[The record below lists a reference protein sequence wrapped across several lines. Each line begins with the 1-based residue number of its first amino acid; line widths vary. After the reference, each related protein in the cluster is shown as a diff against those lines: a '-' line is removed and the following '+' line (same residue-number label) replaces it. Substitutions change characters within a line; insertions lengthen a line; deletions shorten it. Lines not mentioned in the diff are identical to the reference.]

1 MSHRLR
7 QGVLISSTLLAASMI
22 CAATPTASS
31 VLAEAIHTP
40 AMVQDSSTL
49 SPNTT
54 NQAQAIVDAAASQEG
69 LTYCWDGGTTSGPSH
84 GGGDYDGEAPDCVNP
99 DTVGFDC
106 SGLAL
111 YAVFQATGI
120 VLPHNAAEQG
130 ADYASYGGTLIS
142 SQSNL
147 EPGDL
152 VYFGGGSMVK
162 ATHVGIYAG
171 DGEMR
176 DANTAW
182 GSYPD
187 GVLERSMSRTEEGS
201 AGLPFDGGVRYWSG
215 KGSPPR
221 RPTSPVTQ
229 PYVTWSTEPSLPA
242 GFVEGVFA
250 CAGSLCLTLS
260 TSGNRTLELVRAR
273 WEPVA
278 SSPPG
283 VGRVASLSCPT
294 ASFCMAVADASSPA
308 GRDKLGYGL
317 SRISAYAVSWR
328 SGTWQKPFHAYSYT
342 ATDTT
347 YLRLDRVACPS
358 ATFCMVAATPSGSMS
373 WNGSHWSAYRG
384 ETTGTDGN
392 GTLACA
398 SPSFC
403 FAGFDMLANPWRKGT
418 WALSPTSDNFAPFT
432 IPSFNGLSS
441 GLACPTTNF
450 CIAADARSS
459 FATWNGRTWTAS
471 TITAVPGSVWAV
483 GQVELDQIACASSS
497 FCLGTDGYGGPGFW
511 DGISWQE
518 LAYEPGE
525 NFADVQVAC
534 ATGASICYVVSG
546 RSVEQYQFLTHGAH
560 AAGFYTARQVWL
572 DSVCVD
578 MAQKGEYWKQ
588 AAADLRP
595 AAQSQP
601 AYAAVVRALTNL
613 ASFPETDQTPAQQH
627 EMDTDWDAISRFF
640 DTPDIE

>member
-1 MSHRLR
+1 MI
-7 QGVLISSTLLAASMI
+7 QG
-22 CAATPTASS
+22 
-31 VLAEAIHTP
+31 
-40 AMVQDSSTL
+40 SSTL
-49 SPNTT
+49 SPTT
-54 NQAQAIVDAAASQEG
+54 TTQAQAIVKAAASQAG
-69 LTYCWDGGTTSGPSH
+69 LRYCWDGGTTSGPSH
-84 GGGDYDGEAPDCVNP
+84 GDGDYDGEAPDCINVS
-99 DTVGFDC
+99 TIGFDC

-111 YAVFQATGI
+111 YAIYQGTGI
-120 VLPHNAAEQG
+120 ELPHNAAEQG
-130 ADYASYGGTLIS
+130 ANYASYGGTLIS

-152 VYFGGGSMVK
+152 VYFGGGSLANAV
-162 ATHVGIYAG
+162 HVGIYAG
-171 DGEMR
+171 DGEMW

-187 GVLERSMSRTEEGS
+187 GVHERSVSGTEEGS
-201 AGLPFDGGVRYWSG
+201 AGLPFDGGVRYWTG
-215 KGSPPR
+215 QGSPPR
-221 RPTSPVTQ
+221 LLTPPVTQ

-242 GFVEGVFA
+242 GFFEGVFS
-250 CAGSLCLTLS
+250 CAGSFCLMIS
-260 TSGNRTLELVRAR
+260 TTGNHTLELVRNH
-273 WEPVA
+273 WESA
-278 SSPPG
+278 ASPPAS
-283 VGRVASLSCPT
+283 VGRIFSLSCPT
-294 ASFCMAVADASSPA
+294 ASFCMVVADASSPA
-308 GRDKLGYGL
+308 GRDKLGNAL

-342 ATDTT
+342 AMDT
-347 YLRLDRVACPS
+347 YLRLDTVVCTS

-373 WNGSHWSAYRG
+373 WNGSHWSAHWG
-384 ETTGTDGN
+384 LTSGTDGN

-403 FAGFDMLANPWRKGT
+403 FAGFDEFANPWRNGT
-418 WALSPTSDNFAPFT
+418 WAMSPTSDNFAPFR

-441 GLACPTTNF
+441 GLACPARNF
-450 CIAADARSS
+450 CIAADAGPS

-471 TITAVPGSVWAV
+471 TITALPGSLWTV
-483 GQVELDQIACASSS
+483 GQVELEQIACASFS
-497 FCLGTDGYGGPGFW
+497 FCLGTAGYDGAGIW

-525 NFADVQVAC
+525 NLADVTVAC
-534 ATGASICYVVSG
+534 ATGASICYAVSG

-560 AAGFYTARQVWL
+560 AAGYYTARQAWL
-572 DSVCVD
+572 DSVWVD
-578 MAQKGEYWKQ
+578 LAQQGEYWNQ

-601 AYAAVVRALTNL
+601 AYAAVVRALTEL
-613 ASFPETDQTPAQQH
+613 ASFPDTDQTPAQHQ

>member
-1 MSHRLR
+1 
-7 QGVLISSTLLAASMI
+7 
-22 CAATPTASS
+22 
-31 VLAEAIHTP
+31 
-40 AMVQDSSTL
+40 MVQDSSTL

-278 SSPPG
+278 S
-283 VGRVASLSCPT
+283 
-294 ASFCMAVADASSPA
+294 
-308 GRDKLGYGL
+308 
-317 SRISAYAVSWR
+317 
-328 SGTWQKPFHAYSYT
+328 
-342 ATDTT
+342 
-347 YLRLDRVACPS
+347 
-358 ATFCMVAATPSGSMS
+358 
-373 WNGSHWSAYRG
+373 
-384 ETTGTDGN
+384 
-392 GTLACA
+392 
-398 SPSFC
+398 
-403 FAGFDMLANPWRKGT
+403 
-418 WALSPTSDNFAPFT
+418 
-432 IPSFNGLSS
+432 
-441 GLACPTTNF
+441 
-450 CIAADARSS
+450 
-459 FATWNGRTWTAS
+459 
-471 TITAVPGSVWAV
+471 
-483 GQVELDQIACASSS
+483 
-497 FCLGTDGYGGPGFW
+497 
-511 DGISWQE
+511 
-518 LAYEPGE
+518 
-525 NFADVQVAC
+525 
-534 ATGASICYVVSG
+534 
-546 RSVEQYQFLTHGAH
+546 
-560 AAGFYTARQVWL
+560 
-572 DSVCVD
+572 
-578 MAQKGEYWKQ
+578 
-588 AAADLRP
+588 
-595 AAQSQP
+595 
-601 AYAAVVRALTNL
+601 
-613 ASFPETDQTPAQQH
+613 
-627 EMDTDWDAISRFF
+627 
-640 DTPDIE
+640 